1 MRVRKA
7 VVTAAGRGARVYPA
21 ADTVQQAML
30 PLVDRDGIAKPVL
43 QIIAEEALESGI
55 EELCVV
61 CAPGD
66 EERYR
71 AQLAA
76 SRETLVTA
84 FKDMDWA
91 RRQVERLDDLTRR
104 LHFTVQ
110 LQPLGYGHAV
120 ACARAFAAGEPFLL
134 LLGDHLYV
142 SYTGGR
148 RCAAEVVALAESESC
163 SVSAVQATREH
174 LVGRYGTLTGAR
186 VAGKPGVYQIEKLR
200 EKPSLSQAE
209 LELQTPGLRAGH
221 YLCFFGI
228 HVLAPSIFEILDEH
242 ADRARAGGGRGEHQ
256 LTPALDE
263 LARRERYLALEVAGR
278 RYDIGARYGA
288 LAAQIALALAGQ
300 EREAVLTTI
309 VETIAESGALRGSAS
324 GWAGAGPTP
333 GSAPGGG
340 GPA

>member
-1 MRVRKA
+1 MRVKKA

-21 ADTVQQAML
+21 VDTVQQAML
-30 PLVDRDGIAKPVL
+30 PLVDRDGLAKPVL

-66 EERYR
+66 EPRYR
-71 AQLAA
+71 AQIAS
-76 SRETLVTA
+76 SRETLRSA

-91 RRQVERLDDLTRR
+91 RRQAERLEDLLRR
-104 LHFTVQ
+104 LQFTVQ
-110 LQPLGYGHAV
+110 QQPLGYGHAV
-120 ACARAFAAGEPFLL
+120 ACARAFAAGEPVLL

-142 SYTGGR
+142 SDAPGR
-148 RCAAEVVALAESESC
+148 RCAAEVVRLAESESC

-174 LVGRYGTLTGAR
+174 LVGRYGTLTGSR
-186 VAGKPGVYQIEKLR
+186 VGGQPGVYQIERIR

-209 LELQTPGLRAGH
+209 LDLQTPGLRAGH

-228 HVLAPSIFEILDEH
+228 HVLTPAIFEILEEN
-242 ADRARAGGGRGEHQ
+242 ADRARSGGGPAEHQ

-278 RYDIGARYGA
+278 RYDIGARFGA
-288 LAAQIALALAGQ
+288 LAAQVAVGLAGS
-300 EREAVLTTI
+300 ERDTVLATI
-309 VETIAESGALRGSAS
+309 VETMAEAGALRGALP
-324 GWAGAGPTP
+324 AGRKGE
-333 GSAPGGG
+333 
-340 GPA
+340 PA